1 MSLLRLALRN
11 IGRNRRRSLLT
22 AGIIGSG
29 FAALTLA
36 GGFVAQSFEALAE
49 GTIRGG
55 VGHLQIAS
63 PEHFTGAAGETLE
76 HGLGNAA
83 ALLARVAADPEVR
96 QAMRRTDFF
105 GLAGTGGSAIP
116 FLGLGVEPQAEAQ
129 SMDTPELVTAG
140 RWLDETGADEAVL
153 GQGLARALAV
163 EPGGWVTLF
172 AMTVD
177 GVLNALDVEVVGIAS
192 LPVRELDDRYLAI
205 PWASADRLLQ
215 AEGRVSKLVLLV
227 DDPNRAA
234 AVGERLA
241 ATLRAEGTVVAFRTW
256 RDLAEF
262 YRQVRTLY
270 LGIFG
275 FLGAVLILIV
285 LLAAANSMLMVA
297 TERTRE
303 IGTLRALGMKPRTV
317 VRLFALEGLVQAALG
332 CAGGAGLSLALRE
345 VVNRSHL
352 LMPAPPGVAHPVELF
367 IRFYPQ
373 AYAIALVGMLTAGLL
388 ATWWPARRASR
399 LPIVE
404 ALAHV

>member
-1 MSLLRLALRN
+1 VTLLRLALRN
-11 IGRNRRRSLLT
+11 IGRNRRRTLLT
-22 AGIIGSG
+22 AGIVAFG

-49 GTIRGG
+49 GTVRGG

-63 PEHFTGAAGETLE
+63 PELFSGTEAETLE
-76 HGLGNAA
+76 HGLGDSSA
-83 ALLARVAADPEVR
+83 LARRAEADPAVREVL
-96 QAMRRTDFF
+96 RRIDFF
-105 GLAGTGGSAIP
+105 GLAGTGGSALP
-116 FLGLGVEPQAEAQ
+116 FLGLGVEPEAEAR
-129 SMDTPELVTAG
+129 SMDTPDLVTAG
-140 RWLDETGADEAVL
+140 RWLGAAEDDEAVL
-153 GQGLARALAV
+153 GGGLARALAV
-163 EPGGWVTLF
+163 GPGDWVTLF

-177 GVLNALDVEVVGIAS
+177 GVLNARDVEVVGVAG
-192 LPVRELDDRYLAI
+192 LPVRELDDRYLAV
-205 PWASADRLLQ
+205 PLASADRLLQ
-215 AEGRVSKLVLLV
+215 ADGTVSKLVLLV
-227 DDPNRAA
+227 DDPDRAA
-234 AVGERLA
+234 AVGERLV
-241 ATLRAEGTVVAFRTW
+241 ATLRAEGATVDFRTW
-256 RDLAEF
+256 QELAEF

-275 FLGAVLILIV
+275 FLGAVLVLIV

-303 IGTLRALGMKPRTV
+303 IGTLRALGMKPRGV
-317 VRLFALEGLVQAALG
+317 VRLFALEGLTQGALG
-332 CAGGAGLSLALRE
+332 CGAGAALSLALRE

-373 AYAIALVGMLTAGLL
+373 AYGIALAGMLAAGLL
-388 ATWWPARRASR
+388 ATWWPAHRAAR